1 MPKLPSHSFIFF
13 TRFTPQEPSIMAV
26 MEVHNTPGLI
36 PWTSSPRHVSYQR
49 MAFNV
54 LAALVFLPLIW
65 IAKDHCRWPMTL
77 DAILT
82 VFLTELTR
90 YVNEGRRMA
99 YHDGGCA
106 SPVMKEKVD
115 ADKMDPETRAFSDV
129 DSVSSSSMARLDIMA
144 AVVGWR
150 EDPALYA
157 RALESYRRARGCVFL
172 IAGIDGDEKQDQDM
186 VDVFNMVYPDNSAT
200 IHVAEPLGEVAE
212 SIRVKE
218 IATRRRQGLQ
228 IVDSEIDKVATSY
241 CIHLAREALTK
252 ADITFGGPEAVTQ
265 LCIRQRHLHKKGIMF
280 TTYIFSLVIA
290 DILGV
295 EFLWSSDSDTLV
307 MEDSL
312 SRSADIIAADPTIGG
327 ASSGLVVHNGD
338 ETTVTKLAETVYW
351 GELYLTR
358 SLPAATATS
367 DCQSGPSTIFR
378 LAALPPILVPW
389 YLQTLWGK
397 RMIINEDRH
406 LTTNLLKRGWGV
418 VFASDVLTATD
429 TPTTLARWL
438 RQQVRWARATHIESL
453 LQPKVYLVSHPLLF
467 YSMLKRE
474 FGPLLAAAAVVWY
487 FLTSR
492 NIILILPRDLLV
504 RCVVSLIYN
513 ILRNPHRLERRS
525 WKWVVPGVAFFH
537 VPVPAVHVWSL
548 LTLTAD
554 GWGTSMRA
562 EGEIAK
568 RDSLR
573 QAWFETGFFV
583 VWMGVVAGCLARWT
597 AAHVLGLERG
607 ATALLFVGSVVAA
620 SYAAWRGTVAKTI

>member
-1 MPKLPSHSFIFF
+1 
-13 TRFTPQEPSIMAV
+13 
-26 MEVHNTPGLI
+26 MEVHNPSGLS
-36 PWTSSPRHVSYQR
+36 PSVSSPRRVSYLR
-49 MAFNV
+49 MALNV
-54 LAALVFLPLIW
+54 LGALVCLPLFW
-65 IAKDHCRWPMTL
+65 LATVHCRWPVTL
-77 DAILT
+77 DL
-82 VFLTELTR
+82 VFTIALAELTR

-99 YHDGGCA
+99 YHDDECV
-106 SPVMKEKVD
+106 SPVVRE
-115 ADKMDPETRAFSDV
+115 KMDPEKTAYIDV
-129 DSVSSSSMARLDIMA
+129 ESVSSSSTSSLDIMA
-144 AVVGWR
+144 AIVGWR
-150 EDPALYA
+150 EDPALYT

-186 VDVFNMVYPDNSAT
+186 VDVFHLVYPDNSAT

-212 SIRVKE
+212 SIRAKE
-218 IATRRRQGLQ
+218 TAIRRGQGLQ
-228 IVDSEIDKVATSY
+228 IVESEIDQVAMAH
-241 CIHLAREALTK
+241 CVHLARAALTK
-252 ADITFGGPEAVTQ
+252 ANITFTGPDAITQ

-280 TTYIFSLVIA
+280 TTYVFSLVIA

-312 SRSADIIAADPTIGG
+312 SRTVDAMAADATIGG

-338 ETTVTKLAETVYW
+338 ETAVTKLAETVYW

-389 YLQTLWGK
+389 YMQTLWGK

-453 LQPKVYLVSHPLLF
+453 LQPKVYLMCHPLLF
-467 YSMLKRE
+467 YGMAKRE
-474 FGPLLAAAAVVWY
+474 FGPVVAAIAIAWY
-487 FLTSR
+487 FLTGR
-492 NIILILPRDLLV
+492 ELIFVLPWDLLV
-504 RCVVSLIYN
+504 RCVVSFAYN
-513 ILRNPHRLERRS
+513 FLRNPHRLAKRS
-525 WKWVVPGVAFFH
+525 LKWVIPGMAFYH
-537 VPVPAVHVWSL
+537 LPLPAVHVWSM

-562 EGEIAK
+562 EGERAK
-568 RDSLR
+568 RDSVR

-583 VWMGVVAGCLARWT
+583 VWMGVMAGCVARWT
-597 AAHVLGLERG
+597 AGHILGWEGGLM
-607 ATALLFVGSVVAA
+607 ALLFTGSVVAA
-620 SYAAWRGTVAKTI
+620 SFAAWRGTVYKTT